1 MERYQNK
8 DLIKALDN
16 GKRYIKTNFRFHL
29 CSTSPIKS
37 HNTSFA
43 LSDPSNASLQADD
56 NTTNDICSDCFS
68 LQKCLDDIT
77 DMVKLQ
83 NADEDTIYDVKIA
96 IKQIQNYIHHLVRD
110 FQQRKAKIACF
121 EDSTETRGLWL
132 KDFCQKIL
140 PQKYREAMKDY
151 FGKKGMSLHV
161 DLFVCHAEGKLAK
174 KVYFTGIYRCDQAM
188 IDTLAIA
195 DAVLDEMKKDFPKV
209 VELFAKSDNAG
220 CYHSNYA
227 AECIRE
233 LCSEKGLILKRYDY
247 NEPCCGKDDC
257 DRVSAGAKCVIKSY
271 INAGNDLINVID
283 LHKALQYGNGVQNAK
298 CGIIE
303 IDSKKSRI
311 QNVVRIAN
319 ISNYQSVQFKE
330 NEMIFW
336 RYFNIGKAIVVRMS
350 KPKVVTGKVCAKEY
364 VKNSD

>member
-1 MERYQNK
+1 
-8 DLIKALDN
+8 
-16 GKRYIKTNFRFHL
+16 
-29 CSTSPIKS
+29 
-37 HNTSFA
+37 
-43 LSDPSNASLQADD
+43 
-56 NTTNDICSDCFS
+56 
-68 LQKCLDDIT
+68 
-77 DMVKLQ
+77 
-83 NADEDTIYDVKIA
+83 
-96 IKQIQNYIHHLVRD
+96 
-110 FQQRKAKIACF
+110 
-121 EDSTETRGLWL
+121 
-132 KDFCQKIL
+132 
-140 PQKYREAMKDY
+140 
-151 FGKKGMSLHV
+151 
-161 DLFVCHAEGKLAK
+161 
-174 KVYFTGIYRCDQAM
+174 
-188 IDTLAIA
+188 
-195 DAVLDEMKKDFPKV
+195 MKKDFPKV

-311 QNVVRIAN
+311 QNAVRIAN
-319 ISNYQSVQFKE
+319 ISSYHSVQFKE

-336 RYFNIGKAIVVRMS
+336 RYFNIGKGIVVRMS
-350 KPKVVTGKVCAKEY
+350 KPKVTGEVCAKEY
-364 VKNSD
+364 VRNSD